1 MTLLLLKVVLTPV
14 LIGGATLAGRRWGG
28 AVSGWIVGLPLT
40 SGPVSLFVALQHGR
54 RFAAHAAAGSIGGV
68 VAEAAFFLVWARLA
82 RRGLAACIAGG
93 SLVFAAL
100 AVVAREPWPLIP
112 STAVALVSIVGALRL
127 LPAAAPPAA
136 FAPRRP
142 PRWDIPARA
151 LVATAL
157 VVGLTEAAGVLGARL
172 TGVVAVYP
180 LYSIVL
186 AAFAGSA
193 VAGLAVLRGVLF
205 GLFGFLAFFL
215 VLGLLLPHLSVAPA
229 YVCAAAAALA
239 VQSLSLRGLP

>member
-1 MTLLLLKVVLTPV
+1 MTLLLLKVLLTPV

-28 AVSGWIVGLPLT
+28 TVSGWIVGLPLT

-54 RFAAHAAAGSIGGV
+54 RFAAHAAVGSIGGV

-82 RRGLAACIAGG
+82 RHGLAACIAAG

-100 AVVAREPWPLIP
+100 AVIVREPWPLIP

-127 LPAAAPPAA
+127 LPTAVPAA
-136 FAPRRP
+136 IAPRRP

-151 LVATAL
+151 VVATAL

-172 TGVVAVYP
+172 TGVAAVYP

-205 GLFGFLAFFL
+205 GLFAFLAFFL
-215 VLGLLLPHLSVAPA
+215 VLGLLLPHLSIAPA
-229 YVCAAAAALA
+229 YVCATASALA